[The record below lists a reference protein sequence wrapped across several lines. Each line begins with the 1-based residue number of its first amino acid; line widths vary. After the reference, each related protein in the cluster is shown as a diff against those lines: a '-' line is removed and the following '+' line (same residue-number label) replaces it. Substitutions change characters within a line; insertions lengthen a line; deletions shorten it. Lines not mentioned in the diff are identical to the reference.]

1 MAVEVDLVDHLSD
14 LLARSDTK
22 GVKAFISE
30 DTFERVLK
38 ERANDVIPIASYYI
52 SEAAMQDNP
61 AVFRYSKKVLQKCAE
76 IGNAKECLMEY
87 LAQVESLDVIKF
99 KIFLNPIQTTVL
111 RIPNRKSPL
120 MQCVFNMVYTF
131 INSLPLP
138 KFQNLD
144 ERSKLL
150 LDCDDNVQRI
160 SDVYCLIVR
169 FYEPF
174 VNEISENPNK
184 DKRVRMVLL
193 QALLQ
198 LLGNPIIHVDLEYNV
213 RSSSKLSVL
222 ASKIVAFIL
231 KLQSDPL
238 AFLALVENNELVST
252 DEERILIKEFSSNEI
267 KFSHLSLSSFFY
279 LIFCENM
286 CESFPHVYN
295 KFYVYQ
301 NCLELAKILLQ
312 YKETLVLHKGL
323 LLIKAMVEMVET
335 GSVKFSYLNS
345 GTHKEIIELLSN
357 IAVYHEIKE
366 NRKLSA
372 ELIKKHFYT
381 FEPKGQFY
389 ILLNVSKSVQH
400 PNLVG
405 FFITLLTDSV
415 RNTFTNK
422 ELEVYFTG
430 KRLFDLLC
438 IFCLLSKGAETD
450 LIENK
455 DQILSALN
463 LVIFLTRRDRDNS
476 TGVWNYVTDILKNF
490 LDPLREAIDLSRAH
504 YKLQL
509 ESLDDPLKT
518 EDGAELSVRVGNQ
531 VLEQMSKED
540 KQTVI
545 NSGLTAFDLM
555 EHLLCRAN
563 ECIEDRPQL

>member
-1 MAVEVDLVDHLSD
+1 MAVEVDLVEYLSD
-14 LLARSDTK
+14 LLASGDTR
-22 GVKAFISE
+22 GVKTFINE

-52 SEAAMQDNP
+52 NQAAMQDNL
-61 AVFRYSKKVLQKCAE
+61 AVFRYSEKVLQKCAE
-76 IGNAKECLMEY
+76 IGNPKECLMEY

-99 KIFLNPIQTTVL
+99 KILLKPIQTTVL

-138 KFQNLD
+138 QFQNLD
-144 ERSKLL
+144 EKSKLL
-150 LDCDDNVQRI
+150 LDCDDNVQQIR
-160 SDVYCLIVR
+160 DVYCLIVQ

-174 VNEISENPNK
+174 VNEISDNQNI
-184 DKRVRMVLL
+184 DKRVKMVLL
-193 QALLQ
+193 QALLH
-198 LLGNPIIHVDLEYNV
+198 LLGNPLIHVDLEYNE

-231 KLQSDPL
+231 KLKSDPL
-238 AFLALVENNELVST
+238 AFLALVENNELINV
-252 DEERILIKEFSSNEI
+252 DEERVLIKEFSSNEI
-267 KFSHLSLSSFFY
+267 KFSDLSLSSFFY
-279 LIFCENM
+279 LVFCEKM
-286 CESFPHVYN
+286 CKSFPHVYD
-295 KFYVYQ
+295 KLYVYQ
-301 NCLELAKILLQ
+301 NGLKLAKTLLQ

-323 LLIKAMVEMVET
+323 LLTQAILETVEI

-345 GTHKEIIELLSN
+345 RTHKEIIELLSN
-357 IAVYHEIKE
+357 IAVYHEIEE

-372 ELIKKHFYT
+372 ELIKKHFCT
-381 FEPKGQFY
+381 FDPKGQFY

-405 FFITLLTDSV
+405 LFTTLVTDSV

-422 ELEVYFTG
+422 ELKIYFTG
-430 KRLFDLLC
+430 KRLFDLLR

-450 LIENK
+450 LVENK

-463 LVIFLTRRDRDNS
+463 LIIFLTRRDRDNS
-476 TGVWNYVTDILKNF
+476 TGVWSYVTDILKIF

-518 EDGAELSVRVGNQ
+518 EDGAELSVTVGNQ
-531 VLEQMSKED
+531 VLDQMSKED
-540 KQTVI
+540 KQTVL
-545 NSGLTAFDLM
+545 NSGLTVFDLM

-563 ECIEDRPQL
+563 ECIEDRPQF